1 LTVDAPFRKWG
12 CVTHWATAVSPHVG
26 RMPGGPHTRSVG
38 NQQIE
43 SVLVPRSRAM
53 ALPKRLDNPE
63 TGERARVLDLF
74 CCAGGAALGI
84 RQAFDAIG
92 RRVEIVGVDIKP
104 RPRYPF
110 RFVLGDALEHA
121 RRAGEFDFVWA
132 SPPCQ
137 RYSVATPQAARR
149 RHPDLV
155 ARTRD
160 LLLAAGVPFVIE
172 NVPGAPLIDP
182 VVLCGSMFEPDR
194 NILWDYVQC
203 THRDDSD
210 DTLLTR
216 MLSGTQGRRMQVRR
230 HRLFEAHGFAVRRM
244 ACEHS
249 LSAPAIE
256 VAGGLGRHNS
266 DAHRK
271 AWHAWMAKAALG
283 IPAWHPMSGKE
294 TTQCVPPA
302 YAKYIL
308 SEFLLNGR
316 LSAVSSPSDD
326 DGIVA
331 IERLDC
337 TTMVQSPDPETVA
350 KALSDSELVEKCVQG
365 FRDLREAIPYL
376 REARDRFAQ
385 PGRRVPVPGTGQPD
399 VDGVGADQ
407 PARHRAACA
416 AAIERG
422 GGTSRNNFARFQA
435 AAEAA
440 LRGLARF
447 PRSNGTQ
454 GGAGLRHD

>member
-1 LTVDAPFRKWG
+1 
-12 CVTHWATAVSPHVG
+12 
-26 RMPGGPHTRSVG
+26 
-38 NQQIE
+38 
-43 SVLVPRSRAM
+43 
-53 ALPKRLDNPE
+53 
-63 TGERARVLDLF
+63 
-74 CCAGGAALGI
+74 
-84 RQAFDAIG
+84 
-92 RRVEIVGVDIKP
+92 VDIKP

-149 RHPDLV
+149 RHPDLM

-194 NILWDYVQC
+194 NLLWDYVQG

-216 MLSGTQGRRMQVRR
+216 MLSGTEGRRMQVRR
-230 HRLFEAHGFAVRRM
+230 HRLFEPHGFAVRRM
-244 ACEHS
+244 ACEHR

-256 VAGGLGRHNS
+256 VAGGLGRQS
-266 DAHRK
+266 GAHRK

-283 IPAWHPMSGKE
+283 IPAWHGMTGKE

-308 SEFLLNGR
+308 SEFLLDGR
-316 LSAVSSPSDD
+316 LGVVSSPP
-326 DGIVA
+326 DGERIAA
-331 IERLDC
+331 IEGLPC
-337 TTMVQSPDPETVA
+337 TTMVQPLDPETVA
-350 KALSDSELVEKCVQG
+350 KALSDPELVEKCVQG

-376 REARDRFAQ
+376 REARNRFAQ
-385 PGRRVPVPGTGQPD
+385 PGRRVPVPGNPTWTEWVHNNLHITVRRVQQLLSA
-399 VDGVGADQ
+399 GAHLAKPISLGSKQRKLRRGDWRGLLK
-407 PARHRAACA
+407 ATERRAAQVFGSVEDPKRLA
-416 AAIERG
+416 GAIRDFAQGIADRHARPG
-422 GGTSRNNFARFQA
+422 GKLVVSVSVEDRK
-435 AAEAA
+435 
-440 LRGLARF
+440 
-447 PRSNGTQ
+447 
-454 GGAGLRHD
+454 